1 TIFIILGG
9 LALFNLFSFGLAFS
23 SPFLLLLRS
32 FPAPPVEP
40 GVYLVAKTNRQR
52 KQYLCRFSFHF
63 TPKTL

>member
-1 TIFIILGG
+1 QTIFIILGG

-40 GVYLVAKTNRQR
+40 GVYLVANQNGEATSASPFFC
-52 KQYLCRFSFHF
+52 Y
-63 TPKTL
+63 